1 MGKIINR
8 KVSIDEETGEIID
21 EKGWIGYDGFTNKG
35 YQYRRR
41 ESCIRYFFDSLP
53 DNLSEASWI
62 LLMMIAEIMN
72 EENLLVYR
80 VKRKSKFS
88 TIIYKPYDKD
98 EIAERVRFKYGK
110 NKFDKCWRELC
121 KHCIKRI
128 KYQDFMVWA
137 VNPAVVSRCRT
148 TPYWLC
154 EEFISYMAPH
164 LSAKTLTKLELRIKN
179 QEQ

>member
-62 LLMMIAEIMN
+62 LLLSSVPGIVLVGMISVAKEFADRTGFSVLDIVAALIGCATV
-72 EENLLVYR
+72 EVALLIGIVAG
-80 VKRKSKFS
+80 
-88 TIIYKPYDKD
+88 I
-98 EIAERVRFKYGK
+98 
-110 NKFDKCWRELC
+110 
-121 KHCIKRI
+121 
-128 KYQDFMVWA
+128 
-137 VNPAVVSRCRT
+137 
-148 TPYWLC
+148 
-154 EEFISYMAPH
+154 
-164 LSAKTLTKLELRIKN
+164 LSV
-179 QEQ
+179 